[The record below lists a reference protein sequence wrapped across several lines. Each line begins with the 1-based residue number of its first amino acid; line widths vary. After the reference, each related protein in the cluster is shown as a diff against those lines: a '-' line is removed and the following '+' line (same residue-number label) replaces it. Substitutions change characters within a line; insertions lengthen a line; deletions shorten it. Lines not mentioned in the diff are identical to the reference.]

1 MKNIVPFLTFQDQA
15 TDAMEYYNKTFVD
28 SDIVSIVYYPDKP
41 NLVLNGL
48 MKIKNRDLYFL
59 DLGRENEVKVGWNIT
74 LFFETDSKT
83 EFYTIFDRLKDKG
96 NVMMGPEKF
105 ESSDEIA
112 RFELVTWITD
122 KFNITWQIVLR

>member
-48 MKIKNRDLYFL
+48 MKIKDRDLYFL
-59 DLGRENEVKVGWNIT
+59 DFGRENEVK
-74 LFFETDSKT
+74 E
-83 EFYTIFDRLKDKG
+83 G

-105 ESSDEIA
+105 ESSDEID

-122 KFNITWQIVLR
+122 KFNITWQIILR